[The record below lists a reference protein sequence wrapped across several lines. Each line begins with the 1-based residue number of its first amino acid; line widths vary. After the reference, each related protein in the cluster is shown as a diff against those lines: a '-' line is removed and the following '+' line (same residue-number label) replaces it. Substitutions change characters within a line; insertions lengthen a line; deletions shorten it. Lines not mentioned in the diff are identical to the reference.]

1 VKVGIGV
8 LACALAISC
17 VLSAAQDSSAS
28 ALFDAVRNDDGAV
41 VASLIARNADVNARD
56 DDGGTPLDWAAV
68 RCNAEI
74 ATLLL
79 NAGANPNLLNEQ
91 GVGPLYLAMTNGSSE
106 IARLLLVKGADPNAA
121 REDGET
127 PLMTAARM
135 GQVDVVKMLLDRG
148 ARVNDREK
156 RFGQTALMWAAG
168 YPDEV
173 RMILDHGAD
182 VHAVSKSWE
191 ITATIYTP
199 TTSTIGK
206 TGIPWNNDGVYT
218 SKRGGQNAILF
229 AVQKHDIESV
239 RMLLDAGVDVN
250 IRSADGTTP
259 LLAALYKWDPL
270 GKEFVAGSGAPA
282 PNGSSA
288 HFGADIAMA
297 RFLLDRGASVSATDG
312 AGYTPLHGAVLAV
325 ATISTMGRDR
335 SAYGNGRA
343 VRNKTATTV
352 SPPSAEKLEQALD
365 MVKRLLDAGA
375 DPNRQTIYPTSGPV
389 GDVRINPA
397 APGSSPFHIA
407 ADSDCLPLVRMLAD
421 HGANPNLLRKD
432 GHTPFS
438 VAVLSTD
445 VTIVKEMV
453 ARGADIS
460 MRFSPTDHYADPVK
474 PISLPRQNQTIMHI
488 AAGAGAVEVI
498 EFLYS
503 QGARLDGRNSMGET
517 PLALAD
523 HQERYHEARMREAS
537 EEKPDLVV
545 KRDTSTTDTI
555 KRLLANAPV
564 ASVQH

>member
-17 VLSAAQDSSAS
+17 VLSAAQGPSAS
-28 ALFDAVRNDDGAV
+28 ALFDAVRNDDRAV
-41 VASLIARNADVNARD
+41 AASLIARNADVNARE

-74 ATLLL
+74 VTLLL

-106 IARLLLVKGADPNAA
+106 IARLLLAKGADPNAA

-156 RFGQTALMWAAG
+156 RFGQTAVMWAAG

-206 TGIPWNNDGVYT
+206 TGIPWNNNGVYT
-218 SKRGGQNAILF
+218 SKQGGQNAILF

-312 AGYTPLHGAVLAV
+312 AGYTPLHGATLAV

-343 VRNKTATTV
+343 VRNKAATPV
-352 SPPSAEKLEQALD
+352 AAPAVEKLEQALD

-375 DPNRQTIYPTSGPV
+375 DPNRQTLYPTSGPV

-397 APGSSPFHIA
+397 PPGSSPFHIA

-421 HGANPNLLRKD
+421 RGANPNLLRKD

-503 QGARLDGRNSMGET
+503 RGARLDGRNSMGET

-523 HQERYHEARMREAS
+523 HQERYHEARLREAA

-545 KRDTSTTDTI
+545 KRDTTTTDTI
-555 KRLLANAPV
+555 KRLLAGAPV
-564 ASVQH
+564 ASVQR